1 MTATYEQAK
10 AARATARTVFG
21 ALADVR
27 TVSVVRADDGDGFGL
42 RVDLTAAPPAGVALP
57 DSVDGVPVR
66 VCVVPGSAV
75 AQ

>member
-27 TVSVVRADDGDGFGL
+27 TVSVVRADDGFGL
-42 RVDLTAAPPAGVALP
+42 RVDLTAAPHAGVALP